1 MTQTT
6 EMTTLD
12 PERVEREERFVRRRF
27 WDKLRANLDRV
38 PFLEDLI
45 AAFYCAT
52 DSATPFKAKAML
64 FAALAYFIMP
74 ADALPDWLLLAG
86 FTDDAAVLAAAVQA
100 VRVNMKDSHYEL
112 ARSRIRAMK
121 GAADA

>member
-6 EMTTLD
+6 DMTSLD
-12 PERVEREERFVRRRF
+12 PERVEREERYVRRRF

-74 ADALPDWLLLAG
+74 VDALPDWLLLAG

-100 VRVNMKDSHYEL
+100 VRVNMKDSHYEQ

-121 GAADA
+121 GTAGA